1 MQFVLWAWAW
11 AKGLETSYVNSGSG
25 TRLSSNELG
34 ISVIIENSSLVLIV
48 VCSVSAHQSLLS
60 ALGFSVAA
68 QSSI

>member
-1 MQFVLWAWAW
+1 M
-11 AKGLETSYVNSGSG
+11 NSGSG
-25 TRLSSNELG
+25 MCLSLSSNELV
-34 ISVIIENSSLVLIV
+34 ISVIFENSSLVLIV